1 MTGPAEDSSPGS
13 RRGLLARLRE
23 RGVLRVAAS
32 YAVIAWLVLQIAS
45 VVFDPLGMPKGVMTA
60 LIIAAVVGFPV
71 AVALAWFLEIGAHG
85 VELDAAADGVPRPSA
100 RGLRHFADAI
110 VIGVLLIA
118 VVILFVRQSD
128 IGKPK
133 PPANPAIAVLPFEN
147 ETGDPDQ
154 EYFSDGLADE
164 VLDRLGR
171 VPGLRVIARS
181 SSFSFRGKNIDA
193 KTVAERLGVT
203 TVLEGSVSRDGKRLR
218 LSARLIDGATGLQS
232 WSGSF
237 DREVTDVF
245 DVQAELAR
253 AVVDSIVPSAR
264 GAVRDTT
271 PRPTSDMNAYD
282 LYLIG
287 KQGQWQRSRESVL
300 RAVNALQ
307 QSVDLDPKYAPAY
320 AQLSLALLSAV
331 SYAGMSLKEAFPRA
345 EAAAHRAIALDP
357 NLPEAHIALAL
368 SITSRPIGGN
378 VDRRKMMAA
387 ELRRALELNPNSSL
401 ALFQYSR
408 TLDSAESSLQW
419 LRKALQ
425 VDPLAITPRT
435 NLIIGLHYGGDDRAR
450 DREIARFN
458 ELFNGDVDGMT
469 MLARVCV
476 RALDDPLCAAR
487 AARRAIQLSPPE
499 PTPGATV
506 YLHRALLAVGAYEE
520 AADLQA
526 RTDWQHASPD
536 IWAYESA
543 LAAGSRLDLA
553 RLVPAIEAVKALVPD
568 PARAAALVYWLTLA
582 GRYEEAA
589 KLVDEASVSGPLHT
603 YSSTG
608 LERAGCDIAALWS
621 LRTAEPPAGFRR
633 DFEEVSR
640 DVKETVVASPL
651 DVQALLNLAALES
664 MNGDDAKAI
673 AILQRA
679 FKRSALPAGFMPQLP
694 WFARLAGRPD
704 FDRLVEDWQ
713 AARSAARSR
722 MLASQWPPG
731 EIRSSPSPRATL

>member
-1 MTGPAEDSSPGS
+1 M
-13 RRGLLARLRE
+13 
-23 RGVLRVAAS
+23 LRVAAS

-45 VVFDPLGMPKGVMTA
+45 VVFDPLGVPKWVMTA
-60 LIIAAVVGFPV
+60 LVVVAIGGFPI
-71 AVALAWFLEIGAHG
+71 AVALAWFLETGARG
-85 VELDAAADGVPRPSA
+85 VELDTAADGVPRPSA

-110 VIGVLLIA
+110 VIGVLVIA

-164 VLDRLGR
+164 ILDRLGR

-181 SSFSFRGKNIDA
+181 SSFSFKGNEIDA
-193 KTVAERLGVT
+193 KAVAERLGVT
-203 TVLEGSVSRDGKRLR
+203 TVLEGSVRRDGKRLR

-232 WSGSF
+232 CVWQLRPRGHRRF
-237 DREVTDVF
+237 RRPGGTG
-245 DVQAELAR
+245 R
-253 AVVDSIVPSAR
+253 AVVDAIIPSAR

-307 QSVDLDPKYAPAY
+307 RSVELDPKYAPAY

-331 SYAGMSLKEAFPRA
+331 SYAGMSPKEAFPKA
-345 EAAAHRAIALDP
+345 EAAAHRAVALDTD
-357 NLPEAHIALAL
+357 LPEAHIALAL
-368 SITSRPIGGN
+368 SIASRSIGGN
-378 VDRRKMMAA
+378 GDWRSLMAM

-408 TLDSAESSLQW
+408 TLDSAQSSMQW

-469 MLARVCV
+469 MLARLCV

-520 AADLQA
+520 AAELQA
-526 RTDWQHASPD
+526 RTDWKHASPD

-568 PARAAALVYWLTLA
+568 PARAAALLYWLDSRRTVRGGSEA
-582 GRYEEAA
+582 GRRGVRVGSAA
-589 KLVDEASVSGPLHT
+589 HVFVDG
-603 YSSTG
+603 TG
-608 LERAGCDIAALWS
+608 TVE
-621 LRTAEPPAGFRR
+621 LRHRR
-633 DFEEVSR
+633 
-640 DVKETVVASPL
+640 
-651 DVQALLNLAALES
+651 ALES
-664 MNGDDAKAI
+664 AGRRVARNLPPRFRGCPARRQGDRGRI
-673 AILQRA
+673 APRCAGAPQSIRAGVHEWRRREGVSHAPTRIQAQHPSQRFRA
-679 FKRSALPAGFMPQLP
+679 SAAVVCAARWTAGVRSAGQGLADSPFRSQVTNAGNAGASGRNQVVVEPACDAVVRVTLCAMRPGQPDATVRASMP
-694 WFARLAGRPD
+694 
-704 FDRLVEDWQ
+704 
-713 AARSAARSR
+713 
-722 MLASQWPPG
+722 
-731 EIRSSPSPRATL
+731 